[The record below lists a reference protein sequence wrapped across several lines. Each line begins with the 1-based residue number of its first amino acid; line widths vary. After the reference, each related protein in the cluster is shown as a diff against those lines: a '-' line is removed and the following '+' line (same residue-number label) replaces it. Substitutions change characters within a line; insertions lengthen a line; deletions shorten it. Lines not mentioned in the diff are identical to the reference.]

1 MRFVR
6 LDNCEDGMIIGK
18 NVYGNNG
25 MILLRAGNPV
35 KQNHIDTLLRLGYLG
50 IYVEDAFSQGIEMKE
65 AVSGETRNDAT
76 TAIKDLFSKS
86 KFVDMKNTT
95 HAIKQV
101 QDVLEAIVN
110 QIFSNRDAVINIL
123 SLKSFDNYTYQHCAD
138 VGILSVILGLELK
151 IKRRKL
157 LDLGKAAFFH
167 DIGKMFVPQ
176 EILNKPS
183 KLTAFEFDQVKKH
196 TELGHIYVQ
205 NVLKQPD
212 RVSNGALYHH
222 ERYSG
227 GGYPKN
233 ISGNDIPFFAKII
246 AIADAYDTIISKR
259 VYKEAMLASEAYEYI
274 MGNVGTHFDPT
285 VAGAFLRKIAP
296 FPVGT
301 CVRLS
306 NGKAAI
312 VVENRTSFM
321 MRPVVKLLKASSAE
335 PDVYI
340 DLAYDSFATS
350 ITIVE
355 TLY

>member
-6 LDNCEDGMIIGK
+6 LSSCKEGMIIGR

-50 IYVEDAFSQGIEMKE
+50 IYVEDAFSKGIDMKE
-65 AVSGETRNDAT
+65 VVIGETRNAAT
-76 TAIKDLFSKS
+76 TTIQELFSKS
-86 KFVDMKNTT
+86 KFIDMKST
-95 HAIKQV
+95 ALIIEQI
-101 QDVLEAIVN
+101 QDILGAIVD
-110 QIFSNRDAVINIL
+110 QILSNRDSVINIL

-151 IKRRKL
+151 IQRRKL

-167 DIGKMFVPQ
+167 DIGKMFVRQ

-183 KLTAFEFDQVKKH
+183 KLTPEEFEEVKKH
-196 TELGHIYVQ
+196 TELGYIYVK
-205 NVLKQPD
+205 NVLNQPD
-212 RVSNGALYHH
+212 RVCNGALFHH

-227 GGYPKN
+227 GGYPN
-233 ISGNDIPFFAKII
+233 NVSGNDIPFFAKII

-306 NGKAAI
+306 NGRPAI
-312 VVENRTSFM
+312 VVENRASFM
-321 MRPVVKLLKASSAE
+321 MRPVVKLLKDNLAD

-350 ITIVE
+350 VTITE
-355 TLY
+355 TL